1 MNWMKQ
7 DRKRKQGGFSLIELL
22 IVVTIILI
30 IAAIAIPKLLTV
42 KQQANATAA
51 VANMRTLGNGLNAYA
66 SQYPAVGYPA
76 ALTNLAAPSGG
87 SGSTPTSTAANLIDD
102 QLANSG
108 TTPKQGYIFAY
119 TPGTASNGPVTT
131 YQIMASPQSGAGTRY
146 FCTDESGV
154 IRYADGAAC
163 DWTTSPIIGG

>member
-1 MNWMKQ
+1 MNQMNQ

-51 VANMRTLGNGLNAYA
+51 VANMRTVGNALNAYA
-66 SQYPAVGYPA
+66 SQYPAVGYPSD
-76 ALTNLAAPSGG
+76 LTKLGG
-87 SGSTPTSTAANLIDD
+87 TDGTAPTSDAADLIDT
-102 QLANSG
+102 QLSNSG
-108 TTPKQGYIFAY
+108 TTPKQGYLFAY
-119 TPGTASNGPVTT
+119 TPGTAANGGPVTT
-131 YQIMASPQSGAGTRY
+131 YQIIASPQSGAGTRY
-146 FCTDESGV
+146 FCTDQSGV

-163 DWTTSPIIGG
+163 NFTDSPIIGG